1 MKNVFKR
8 VMASILV
15 FCMATLGLHGGA
27 QAGIIG
33 TGDVLAAQGA
43 VANAD
48 ANRDTL
54 NRLLARDDVR
64 QGLIAQGIDPEAA
77 RARVSALTDLE
88 AASLAGRLDQTPAG
102 GDILGILFTALLVL
116 LITDI
121 LGWTKVFPFTRSI
134 K

>member
-8 VMASILV
+8 FMASILV

-33 TGDVLAAQGA
+33 TSDVLAAQSA
-43 VANAD
+43 VAHAD
-48 ANRDTL
+48 SNRDTL
-54 NRLLARDDVR
+54 NRFLARDDVR
-64 QGLIAQGIDPEAA
+64 QGLVAQGIDPEAA
-77 RARVSALTDLE
+77 RARVSALTDVE
-88 AASLAGRLDQTPAG
+88 AASLAGRVDQAAAG

>member
-8 VMASILV
+8 FVASILV
-15 FCMATLGLHGGA
+15 FCMATLGLQGGA

-33 TGDVLAAQGA
+33 TSDVLAAQSA
-43 VANAD
+43 VAHAD
-48 ANRDTL
+48 SNRDTL
-54 NRLLARDDVR
+54 NRFLARDDVR
-64 QGLIAQGIDPEAA
+64 QGLVAQGIDPEAA

-88 AASLAGRLDQTPAG
+88 AASLAGRVDQAAAG

>member
-8 VMASILV
+8 FMASILV
-15 FCMATLGLHGGA
+15 FCMATLGLQGGA

-33 TGDVLAAQGA
+33 TGDVLAAQSA
-43 VANAD
+43 IANAD

-54 NRLLARDDVR
+54 NRFLARDDVR
-64 QGLIAQGIDPEAA
+64 QGLVAQGIDPEAA
-77 RARVSALTDLE
+77 RARVNALTDLE
-88 AASLAGRLDQTPAG
+88 AASLAGRVDQAPAG
-102 GDILGILFTALLVL
+102 GDVLGIIFTALLVL